1 MGYRTIAELAQSQ
14 AACGRPVLTR
24 RETMLARLKPLFD
37 PFLVALIAT
46 VAAASLLPAHGRATA
61 IVDAAGEGA
70 ILLLFFLHGAKLSRR
85 AIVDGVA
92 KWRLHLGVLATSF
105 VLYPLLGIA
114 AGAAA
119 RPFAPTMAPGLVFLS
134 LLPSTVQSS
143 IAFTS
148 IAGGD
153 VAAAIASASLSNL
166 LGILVTPLL
175 AAALMGVAG
184 GGGGLGHAILHV
196 GGQLLLP
203 FVAGHLARPW
213 VGGFVDRHKALVFRV
228 DRGSILLL
236 VYAAFSAAVVE
247 GVWRRTDATDLA
259 VALALGVAMLAAV
272 LVLTRIAARAL
283 GWPVEDEIVL
293 RFCGSKKSLVSG
305 VPLAAAIFPAAQA
318 GVVLLPLMIFH
329 QMQLMVCSVLARS
342 YAVARGAPAADG

>member
-1 MGYRTIAELAQSQ
+1 M
-14 AACGRPVLTR
+14 LTR
-24 RETMLARLKPLFD
+24 AKDLFD
-37 PFLVALIAT
+37 PFLLALIAT
-46 VAAASLLPAHGRATA
+46 VTAASLLPARGQGAVA
-61 IVDAAGEGA
+61 VGWAGDVA
-70 ILLLFFLHGAKLSRR
+70 ILLLFFLHGAKLSRQ
-85 AIVDGVA
+85 AIVAGMA
-92 KWRLHLGVLATSF
+92 KWRLHIAVLATSF
-105 VLYPLLGIA
+105 LLYPALGLA
-114 AGAAA
+114 AGAVA
-119 RPFAPTMAPGLVFLS
+119 RPLAPTMAAGLVFLS

-153 VAAAIASASLSNL
+153 VAAAIASASLSNI

-175 AAALMGVAG
+175 AAALIGGAG
-184 GGGGLGHAILHV
+184 GAGAGDIGHSILTV
-196 GGQLLLP
+196 GAQLLLP
-203 FVAGHLARPW
+203 FVAGHLARPL
-213 VGGFVDRHKALVFRV
+213 VGGFVDRHKTLVFRV

-247 GVWRRTDATDLA
+247 GVWHRTNGADLA
-259 VALALGVAMLAAV
+259 VALGLGIAMLAAV
-272 LVLTRIAARAL
+272 LVATRIAARAL

-329 QMQLMVCSVLARS
+329 QMQLMACSVLARR
-342 YAVARGAPAADG
+342 YALRRERASVAG